1 MKNGKLA
8 KVFFVSIIIALMG
21 QCLVPFFNGKN
32 IKAALVSNISDTISD
47 SRASQPAN
55 HLIAFSTVNIIS
67 PGDTVVV
74 KFDDTGNAFDFS
86 SLTPLDISD
95 YDFSVN
101 GIDYDLVTACAGN
114 NNLAVS
120 VDDIDDEITFTACT
134 LSADIAGGSDI
145 RIEIGANATFG
156 GSGTNRIQNPSIG
169 ASYFI
174 SINGTFGDTGITAI
188 VTTPSSGTSVSATVG
203 GVIVPPPG
211 GGGGT
216 IPVTGNLKMIG
227 KAYPNAFITILKNG
241 QVAGTDTADNNGD
254 FEITIKSILANKIY
268 DFGVFARDS
277 FGLLSL
283 TSTYNL
289 SINTNQITEVNNIY
303 IPPTIALSKKTISQG
318 DSLIVYGSA
327 YANSLVVN
335 FISPSFKATSLNTD
349 SNGHWTHSFDSADY
363 AVGEYF
369 TKAKTIFMGG
379 EQSEY
384 SEELSFRIIKK
395 SEFPIPP
402 ELPKPSEPQRKCNGA
417 NLNDDSKID
426 ILDFSILLHY
436 WKSKNPSNRCAD
448 INQNGI
454 VDIYDF
460 SIMMYWWTE

>member
-1 MKNGKLA
+1 MNNRKIIKT
-8 KVFFVSIIIALMG
+8 FFVFLMLALLG
-21 QCLVPFFNGKN
+21 QSFVLFFSDKN
-32 IKAALVSNISDTISD
+32 AMAATVSNLSDAISD
-47 SRASQPAN
+47 SRAGQPAN
-55 HLIAFSTVNIIS
+55 HLIAFSTVSIIS
-67 PGDTVVV
+67 SGDTVVI

-86 SLTPLDISD
+86 SLTPLDVLD
-95 YDFSVN
+95 YDFSVD

-120 VDDIDDEITFTACT
+120 VDDLADEITFTACALT
-134 LSADIAGGSDI
+134 ADIASGSNI
-145 RIEIGANATFG
+145 RIEIGINATFG
-156 GSGTNRIQNPSIG
+156 GSGTNQIQNPITG
-169 ASYFI
+169 GSYFI
-174 SINGTFGDTGITAI
+174 DITGTFGDTGITAI
-188 VTTPSSGTSVSATVG
+188 ITTPSSGTSVSATVG
-203 GVIVPPPG
+203 GVITPPSG

-216 IPVTGNLKMIG
+216 TPTTGNLKMIG

-241 QVAGTDTADNNGD
+241 QVAGTDTADNSGD
-254 FEITIKSILANKIY
+254 FEITIKSVLANKIY
-268 DFGVFARDS
+268 DFGIFARDS

-318 DSLIVYGSA
+318 DSLTVYGSA
-327 YANSLVVN
+327 YADSLVVN
-335 FISPSFKATSLNTD
+335 FISPSFKATSLNSDDT
-349 SNGHWTHSFDSADY
+349 GHWTYSFDSADY
-363 AVGEYF
+363 AAGEYF

-384 SEELSFRIIKK
+384 SEELRFRIIKK

-436 WKSKNPSNRCAD
+436 WKSKNPTNHCAD

-460 SIMMYWWTE
+460 SIMMYWWTD